1 MIRRASRK
9 IGCFILA
16 VLLLTGLAAGCRLDE
31 TPTFPA
37 LETTKSVKPDPG
49 GETLPK
55 NPEATA
61 PAQLKAALPISQAG
75 LDAARLLFLAKQSG
89 LLNLEPGQTI
99 GLQVQIDDLRQFDD
113 GSTIDLLPVPIST
126 GATVDQIRIWKNAD
140 DLPDIIYTLS
150 AADLAGLLPVRNLEQ
165 EMYNQPLLSAGH
177 VNIPALAS
185 VSLQG
190 SLIGIPWL
198 ASTPILVINQQV
210 ADKLKLVIPDENWT
224 WDSWL
229 DFFKAAQVALAE
241 AELLA
246 SPEILAE
253 FAEDQTALEA
263 RLSGALFVMNDP
275 TSILCFLP
283 AAFDAKAAWAAWNG
297 EAFALDHPA
306 FRQAVA
312 WLREGHIAD
321 GTVLQLSDE
330 QRQLVFSGQD
340 PDQSGRTL
348 MWLTD
353 SAVFAEQRQNL
364 PPNLLIRLLPS
375 AFSQQEDKGNRQ
387 SAPLFLT
394 GRALVVN
401 KQSKAPQMAAQLA
414 SFIALDVD
422 ALLMQSRFSSD
433 TGQMPLVY
441 HSEAWQALIQ
451 NPFSQGL
458 LADFSNRL
466 PDACFSSQ
474 QTTANWFKAM
484 QEMFSA
490 FGLSLLGTADDNE
503 IDRVIDAM
511 ETTSVAILKG
521 G

>member
-9 IGCFILA
+9 VGCFILA

-55 NPEATA
+55 NPEATESA
-61 PAQLKAALPISQAG
+61 NLKAALPISQAG
-75 LDAARLLFLAKQSG
+75 LDAVRLLFLAKQSG

-177 VNIPALAS
+177 VNMPALAS

-283 AAFDAKAAWAAWNG
+283 AAFDAKA
-297 EAFALDHPA
+297 
-306 FRQAVA
+306 
-312 WLREGHIAD
+312 
-321 GTVLQLSDE
+321 
-330 QRQLVFSGQD
+330 
-340 PDQSGRTL
+340 
-348 MWLTD
+348 
-353 SAVFAEQRQNL
+353 
-364 PPNLLIRLLPS
+364 
-375 AFSQQEDKGNRQ
+375 
-387 SAPLFLT
+387 
-394 GRALVVN
+394 
-401 KQSKAPQMAAQLA
+401 
-414 SFIALDVD
+414 
-422 ALLMQSRFSSD
+422 
-433 TGQMPLVY
+433 
-441 HSEAWQALIQ
+441 
-451 NPFSQGL
+451 
-458 LADFSNRL
+458 
-466 PDACFSSQ
+466 
-474 QTTANWFKAM
+474 
-484 QEMFSA
+484 
-490 FGLSLLGTADDNE
+490 
-503 IDRVIDAM
+503 
-511 ETTSVAILKG
+511 
-521 G
+521 